1 MILVSP
7 TIAISFARWQK
18 RNLMSTS
25 LGRKPL
31 SSLNLVYFPA
41 KLGKNKILNYN
52 VQLFPIRWLKIVQ
65 GVSFL
70 IWILMLNTI
79 IYPYSPHSLLVLLLT
94 KTDSRP
100 RMERVCFNKKLLMQ
114 FAVLLTVSLQRL
126 IFKVWSTLHSNPAFA
141 GPGLKTTGMLFGIN
155 SLLSFNPKYHYFYIL
170 RFLLWPLTLY
180 HITFMCGL
188 SRPGNI

>member
-31 SSLNLVYFPA
+31 SSLSLVYFPA
-41 KLGKNKILNYN
+41 KLSKNKFLNYN

-170 RFLLWPLTLY
+170 RFLL
-180 HITFMCGL
+180 
-188 SRPGNI
+188 